1 MVSKRLSLFQIPK
14 EKGGKPM
21 SKKEKIVPITSAATD
36 KGQSTKVN
44 VIVTEN
50 QQKSNEQDTKN
61 FEQGVL
67 YTITMEELY
76 DTAFPPKVPIVD
88 GLIYNGT
95 YLFVG
100 APKVGKSFFMAQLG
114 YHVSMGISLWDYK
127 VNQGSVLYLA
137 LEDDFSRLQ
146 KRLSKM
152 FGMESTSN
160 FYFAT
165 MSKSLNE
172 GLEEQL
178 SKFMKEH
185 ADTKLIMIDTLQKI
199 REVGGD
205 RYSYSSD
212 YDIVTKLKQFSDKHN
227 VCVLVVHHTRKL
239 QSEDSFEMISGT
251 NGLLGAADGAFIMQ
265 KKKRTDNIAVL
276 DIAGRDQAD
285 QKLTIEFDRE
295 HCVWNFK
302 RAETELW
309 KEPINPLLEA
319 INLLLTKES
328 PEWQGTATELVE
340 KLPDMQIQANVVTRK
355 LNVLNS
361 RLLQE
366 YGIQYENKRGH
377 ERKICLKRVADGKK

>member
-1 MVSKRLSLFQIPK
+1 MVNKRLSLFQMPR

-36 KGQSTKVN
+36 KGQS
-44 VIVTEN
+44 IVTNESIAEK
-50 QQKSNEQDTKN
+50 QQKSNEQNTKN

-114 YHVSMGISLWDYK
+114 YHVSMGIPLWNYK

-276 DIAGRDQAD
+276 DIVGRDQPD

-302 RAETELW
+302 KAETELW
-309 KEPINPLLEA
+309 KEPVDKVLEVIA
-319 INLLLTKES
+319 KFIEKQKR
-328 PEWQGTATELVE
+328 WQGTATELLNCLSEINMQPNKLTKKLNVSVE
-340 KLPDMQIQANVVTRK
+340 KLYIDYQVIYK
-355 LNVLNS
+355 S
-361 RLLQE
+361 S
-366 YGIQYENKRGH
+366 RGH
-377 ERKICLKRVADGKK
+377 DGRMIYLEKLEN

>member
-1 MVSKRLSLFQIPK
+1 MTSEKWNVK
-14 EKGGKPM
+14 KGGKPM
-21 SKKEKIVPITSAATD
+21 SEKEKIVPITSGATD
-36 KGQSTKVN
+36 KGQSLKTN
-44 VIVTEN
+44 IIVTEK
-50 QQKSNEQDTKN
+50 QQKSNEQNTKN

-340 KLPDMQIQANVVTRK
+340 KLPDMRDSLIR
-355 LNVLNS
+355 
-361 RLLQE
+361 
-366 YGIQYENKRGH
+366 
-377 ERKICLKRVADGKK
+377 